1 MDDGSSPQHEERSQA
16 GFRALFAATAIALGA
31 LALVVGMA
39 VWAPWRQAAG
49 LATARV
55 NEQSLSAARDARRAA
70 LRQVWRSLSEYK
82 AEHGAWPANLDEL
95 RAFAPI
101 IDDVLAPPPLSER
114 GEFEIDFE
122 ALSAPSDGGPAWV
135 VVDDPGYRA
144 PGAAGDDS
152 ALEPFRVVLLG
163 TGEALSLEE
172 ARRRGARHRLAP

>member
-1 MDDGSSPQHEERSQA
+1 MTAAPSEQGGERSRA
-16 GFRALFAATAIALGA
+16 GLRALFGAAAIALGA
-31 LALVVGMA
+31 LALVVGLA

-49 LATARV
+49 LVTARI
-55 NEQSLSAARDARRAA
+55 NEESLSAARDARRAA
-70 LRQVWRSLSEYK
+70 LRQVWRTLSDYK

-114 GEFEIDFE
+114 GEFVIDFE
-122 ALSAPSDGGPAWV
+122 ALRAPADGGPAWV
-135 VVDDPGYRA
+135 IVDDPGYRA
-144 PGAAGDDS
+144 PGAAGDAS

-163 TGEALSLEE
+163 TGDVLSVEE